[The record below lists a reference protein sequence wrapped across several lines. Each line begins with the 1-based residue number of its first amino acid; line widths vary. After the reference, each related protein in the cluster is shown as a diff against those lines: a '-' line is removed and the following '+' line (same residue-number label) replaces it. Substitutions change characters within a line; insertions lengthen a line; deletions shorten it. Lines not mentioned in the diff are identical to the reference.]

1 MKKTFALLLIVAN
14 FSLHS
19 FAQNTALIPVPEQ
32 RSHKGKFFLFWG
44 YNRSAY
50 TNCDI
55 KVKGLGYDFTA
66 YNVKADDYP
75 ENFSPDVY
83 FNIYKLTIPQF
94 NIRLGYYIR
103 ERVSLSFGWDHLK
116 YRLNHQQT
124 VRVDGDYV
132 QNGSVRNFNNED
144 VFLSRNFFHLEHTD
158 GLNFL
163 RFNYDYAIP
172 LIGNRTRKLSL
183 DAIVGAGVGPVCPWT
198 DAILD
203 GKKYRT
209 FFRPAGAGIAT
220 NLTMRANIGGS
231 FFLQTTG
238 RVGAVKLIDVYI
250 DPEIRGK
257 QQFAY
262 AEFNITAGFTF
273 GIKRWMK

>member
-1 MKKTFALLLIVAN
+1 MKNAFVLLLILSSTTFQT
-14 FSLHS
+14 FS
-19 FAQNTALIPVPEQ
+19 QNTALIPAPAQ
-32 RSHKGKFFLFWG
+32 RTHEGKFFFFWG
-44 YNRSAY
+44 YNRSVY
-50 TNCDI
+50 TNSDI
-55 KVKGLGYDFTA
+55 QVKGLGYNFTA

-75 ENFSPDVY
+75 EAFSPDVY

-94 NIRLGYYIR
+94 NIRLGYYIS

-124 VRVDGDYV
+124 VKIDGDYV
-132 QNGSVRNFNNED
+132 QDREVRHFDNEE

-172 LIGNRTRKLSL
+172 LIGNRSRKLSL
-183 DAIVGAGVGPVCPWT
+183 DAIVGAGIGPVCPWT
-198 DAILD
+198 DAVLD
-203 GKKYRT
+203 SKRYRT

-220 NLTMRANIGGS
+220 NVTMRANLGGS
-231 FFLQTTG
+231 FFIQTTG
-238 RVGAVKLIDVYI
+238 RVGAIKLIDVYI

-273 GIKRWMK
+273 GKKNK